1 MPRIIQSVTKELI
14 TLRTYGSLPEALLVR
29 AQFDSAGIACVLAD
43 DNVSRVFSSVVP
55 GGVKL
60 QVAPED
66 EVAARNLLE
75 EAIPPRLVDEE
86 SGLEYTQPQCPN
98 CESLDVSTV
107 EDVTPT
113 PGFDDLKCEAC
124 GHHWK
129 QKEDTE

>member
-1 MPRIIQSVTKELI
+1 MRI
-14 TLRTYGSLPEALLVR
+14 YGSLSEALLDKSR
-29 AQFDSAGIACVLAD
+29 FDSAGINCALAD
-43 DNVSRVFSSVVP
+43 DNVSRVLGSVVP

-66 EVAARNLLE
+66 EVAGRNLLE
-75 EAIPPRLVDEE
+75 EAIPPMLVDEE
-86 SGLEYTQPQCPN
+86 TGMEYSQPQCPN

-129 QKEDTE
+129 QKEDAE

>member
-1 MPRIIQSVTKELI
+1 MTKELI
-14 TLRTYGSLPEALLVR
+14 TLRIYGSLSEALLDKSR
-29 AQFDSAGIACVLAD
+29 FDSAGINCALAD
-43 DNVSRVFSSVVP
+43 DNVSRVLGSVVP

-66 EVAARNLLE
+66 EVAGRNLLE
-75 EAIPPRLVDEE
+75 EAIPPMLVDEE
-86 SGLEYTQPQCPN
+86 TGMEYSQPQCPN

>member
-1 MPRIIQSVTKELI
+1 MK
-14 TLRTYGSLPEALLVR
+14 AW
-29 AQFDSAGIACVLAD
+29 FDSAGIQCALAD
-43 DNVSRVFSSVVP
+43 DNVSRVLGSVVP

-66 EVAARNLLE
+66 EVAARDLLA
-75 EAIPPRLVDEE
+75 EAIPPKLVDEE
-86 SGLEYTQPQCPN
+86 TGMEYTQPQCPN

-107 EDVTPT
+107 EENTPT

-124 GHHWK
+124 GHRWR